1 MLQVF
6 DTHRLSYKNAVLRA
20 WGDSLKTIALDFYD
34 NTSPVAGGAGASNVG
49 PRVRTNEQGYLFN
62 TDGTQPIHSLLLQ
75 DSAIIEVSLDGGTS
89 WPIQWTVYDLV
100 TDAVQ
105 SVLSGLKTLTY
116 HTKNGTQVFNPR
128 IANATLPEYAFK
140 SDFAQGEWAE
150 EEIYVDDN
158 TSFAITKWTH
168 YIQLVTGVT
177 EVTITGSLR
186 AGQYILFRAAVN
198 CIVHFKDQTINMAAG
213 HVYVLWAIKTFV
225 DITNVTD
232 AHITTLAT
240 AIAVSLIKTAMPDPI
255 VYKFVQNQDNYQ
267 VNQVVTPSSW
277 NTGGGEPTPNSSS
290 IVCVFESTY
299 GGDTITLHIKN
310 PTKLGNHFITV
321 LASRT
326 DTSGSHNIYLKVGNN
341 TRVLIGSWG
350 AGTGTYNCS
359 LNLVMYKSIG
369 GQYYNA
375 VHYLNNSVDNQA
387 QV

>member
-20 WGDSLKTIALDFYD
+20 WGDSFKTVALDFYD
-34 NTSPVAGGAGASNVG
+34 KSSPAAGGAGASNVG

-62 TDGTQPIHSLLLQ
+62 ADGTQPIHSLLLQ

-89 WPIQWTVYDLV
+89 WPIQWTIYDLV
-100 TDAVQ
+100 TDVIQ
-105 SVLSGLKTLTY
+105 SVLGGLKTLTY
-116 HTKNGTQVFNPR
+116 HTKNGTQVFNPT
-128 IANATLPEYAFK
+128 IANAALPEYAFK

-158 TSFAITKWTH
+158 ESFAITKWTH

-198 CIVHFKDQTINMAAG
+198 CTVHFRDQTINMVAG
-213 HVYVLWAIKTFV
+213 HAYVLWAVKTFV

-240 AIAVSLIKTAMPDPI
+240 AIAMSLVKAAMPDPL
-255 VYKFVQNQDNYQ
+255 VYKFIQNDSNYEI
-267 VNQVVTPSSW
+267 NQVITPIQW
-277 NTGGGEPTPNSSS
+277 NVDGAEPAPNASS
-290 IVCVFESTY
+290 IILVLESTSTSS
-299 GGDTITLHIKN
+299 DDVTLHIKN

-326 DTSGSHNIYLKVGNN
+326 DTSGSHNLYIKVGDN
-341 TRVLIGSWG
+341 TRILIGSWG
-350 AGTGTYNCS
+350 IGVSAYECS
-359 LNLVMYKSIG
+359 LNLVMYKSLG
-369 GQYYNA
+369 GAYYNA

-387 QV
+387 Q